1 MSRGHEAETA
11 GAHVTPDEVA
21 LFVLDAL
28 SPVARQRFE
37 GHVAGCGPC
46 GQALAAEAAAEE
58 ALVAL
63 WPAVRRPLAEVVPL
77 SRAGAVRSRVPAAA
91 AVPVPARRPPAGMV
105 AQSSFGGLAAAVV
118 AVLFLGWWTDAGRNI
133 TGIGPGGSAVGL
145 TPLTAGLSGSALASG
160 ETGEGPVCAVG
171 DSGPQLAAMAS
182 WGMCTGGAPA
192 FGAALCR
199 PAPLPVCRMPP
210 TP

>member
-1 MSRGHEAETA
+1 MSRSHETETA
-11 GAHVTPDEVA
+11 GAHATPDEVG
-21 LFVLDAL
+21 LYVLDAL

-77 SRAGAVRSRVPAAA
+77 PRSSPVRSPVAAPA
-91 AVPVPARRPPAGMV
+91 PVPLRRPAGGMV

-118 AVLFLGWWTDAGRNI
+118 AVLFLGWWTDAGQNI
-133 TGIGPGGSAVGL
+133 TGIGPGRSAVGL
-145 TPLTAGLSGSALASG
+145 APLTAFPLPGTALASG

-171 DSGPQLAAMAS
+171 ESGPPLAALAS

-199 PAPLPVCRMPP
+199 PAPLPVCRAPQAR
-210 TP
+210 